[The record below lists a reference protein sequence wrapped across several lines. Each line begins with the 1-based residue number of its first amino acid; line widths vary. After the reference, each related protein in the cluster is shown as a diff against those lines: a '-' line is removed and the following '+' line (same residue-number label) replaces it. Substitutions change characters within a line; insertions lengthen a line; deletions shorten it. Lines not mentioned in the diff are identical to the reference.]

1 MNLVQPG
8 RTSAE
13 RIKFVRNQIIQIVKQ
28 ANARD
33 TDLIYHF
40 AAALTKGKEEEQ
52 T

>member
-1 MNLVQPG
+1 MDLVQPE

-13 RIKFVRNQIIQIVKQ
+13 RIEFVRNEIIRIVKS

-40 AAALTKGKEEEQ
+40 AAALTKGKEEEG